1 MNAVVV
7 AGSGW
12 AAGTAAWLR
21 PAFGGGIPAGTPVAP
36 PTPVVPPSPPV
47 AGDITVFVLLICA
60 AFAFFGFV
68 SLRGV
73 RRETITLTVV
83 AAAFVGLSQ
92 GWGTVVKW
100 ANKLY
105 KLFYFAVIKGG
116 IAADDPTTA
125 WKEVKDMAGLLPT
138 DGDAAHAQMAAFMIC
153 LIAAYTLTLLVLWPK
168 GGAEYKFK
176 APTVLDRLIAAVV
189 STVTGYLVASF
200 LLTRALPGATI
211 DVVAPDA
218 PALALPKLALPGLL
232 GTFVIAL
239 ILYGYRSLGA
249 RKYKKTYT

>member
-1 MNAVVV
+1 MNALLA
-7 AGSGW
+7 AGAGW
-12 AAGTAAWLR
+12 AADASAWLR
-21 PAFGGGIPAGTPVAP
+21 PAFGGGMPAGTPGATPTPTVP
-36 PTPVVPPSPPV
+36 PTPPV
-47 AGDITVFVLLICA
+47 AGDITLFVLLICA
-60 AFAFFGFV
+60 AFAFFGFI

-73 RRETITLTVV
+73 RRETITLAVV
-83 AAAFVGLSQ
+83 AAAFLGLSH
-92 GWGTVVKW
+92 GWGSVVRW
-100 ANKLY
+100 TNKLY

-116 IAADDPTTA
+116 IAADDPTSA

-138 DGDAAHAQMAAFMIC
+138 EGDSAHAQMAAFMLC
-153 LIAAYTLTLLVLWPK
+153 LIAAYTLTLMVLWPK

-232 GTFVIAL
+232 ATFVVAL

-249 RKYKKTYT
+249 RKYKKTYS